1 MPFVCGNDVF
11 NSSPAFWEA
20 PLHTD
25 AMTSIT
31 SRQVNYYPPQHL
43 LPPPPT
49 SPHPLAQTESGQ
61 VGHHLKR
68 AETEA

>member
-1 MPFVCGNDVF
+1 MPFVCGNYDC

-31 SRQVNYYPPQHL
+31 SRQVNYYPP
-43 LPPPPT
+43 
-49 SPHPLAQTESGQ
+49 HPLAQTESGR
-61 VGHHLKR
+61 VGHRLKR